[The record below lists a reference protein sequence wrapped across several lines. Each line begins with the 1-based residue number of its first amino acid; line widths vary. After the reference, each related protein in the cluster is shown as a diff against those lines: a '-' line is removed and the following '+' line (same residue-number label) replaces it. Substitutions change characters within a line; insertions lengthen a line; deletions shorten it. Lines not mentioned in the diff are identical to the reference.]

1 MATRK
6 IRRNVIVFMNGSLQK
21 VDLDETGRVVP
32 KGEVKEKVGDEDKN
46 PTKQELMAELK
57 KRGISFKATLGNAAL
72 TEILEADDKAKEEPP
87 KGEENPGGTG
97 NQDVI

>member
-1 MATRK
+1 MGK

-32 KGEVKEKVGDEDKN
+32 KGAVKEVAKEKDEDKS

-57 KRGISFKATLGNAAL
+57 KRGITFKATLGNVAL
-72 TEILEADDKAKEEPP
+72 TELLEADDKAKEEP

-97 NQDVI
+97 NQDVL